1 MIPEIDHPASGDIHQ
16 QRVGLDVAGQP
27 AEALEV
33 GPELVEPLRWR
44 GVQRGEGA
52 GTQNT
57 IVLQGMLRLE
67 ALECFHQHGAVT
79 VVRALERQ
87 RGFEIAFAGQTLAQ
101 QGYARVAHS
110 RA

>member
-1 MIPEIDHPASGDIHQ
+1 DRRRYRPGRVEGQAVDPGLDRRGLPRRATDLRAGFPAGLVIPEIDHPASGDIHQ

-33 GPELVEPLRWR
+33 GPELVEPVRWR

-57 IVLQGMLRLE
+57 IVLQGMLR
-67 ALECFHQHGAVT
+67 
-79 VVRALERQ
+79 
-87 RGFEIAFAGQTLAQ
+87 
-101 QGYARVAHS
+101 
-110 RA
+110 